1 MLYFK
6 INGLNLYFID
16 VGQGD
21 CTLIKLDTNK
31 TILVDGGEGSSDK
44 SDKGKNVLYPY
55 LLDRKIDTIDYMIF
69 SHFDSDHA
77 GGLMYILENMKV
89 KNVIIGIQNEDSY
102 LYRKMIEIVKEKNIN
117 LIVIDNPKILKID
130 DIYLDF
136 IWPIKNKLISENKL
150 NNNSLVFRLIYNNTK
165 IMFTGDIEIPAE
177 NVIVSEYKN
186 NKNRL
191 KSDILKVAHHG
202 SDTSTTKEFL
212 ELVNPKIA
220 LIGVGKNNS
229 FNHPSKDVI
238 SRLEDVQI
246 KIYRTDLMGEIT
258 IFVNNRI
265 GNSKL
270 KIKNEIKF

>member
-1 MLYFK
+1 MRYFK

-31 TILVDGGEGSSDK
+31 TILIDGGEGASDK
-44 SDKGKNVLYPY
+44 SDKGKNIIYPY

-89 KNVIIGIQNEDSY
+89 KNVIIGVQNEDSY
-102 LYRKMIEIVKEKNIN
+102 LYRKMIDVVKEKNIK
-117 LIVIDNPKILKID
+117 LIIIDNPKVLKID
-130 DIYLDF
+130 NVYLDF
-136 IWPIKNKLISENKL
+136 IWPIKNELISENKL
-150 NNNSLVFRLIYNNTK
+150 NNNSLVFRLIYNDIR

-177 NVIVSEYKN
+177 NAIVNKYKN
-186 NKNRL
+186 SKNRL

-212 ELVNPKIA
+212 KLVNPDIA

-229 FNHPSKDVI
+229 FNHPSGEVINRLKD
-238 SRLEDVQI
+238 LKI
-246 KIYRTDLMGEIT
+246 KIFRTDLMGEIT
-258 IFVNNRI
+258 IFINNKLD
-265 GNSKL
+265 NSKL
-270 KIKNEIKF
+270 KIKKEIEV

>member
-117 LIVIDNPKILKID
+117 LIVIDNPKMLKID

-258 IFVNNRI
+258 IFINNRI

>member
-6 INGLNLYFID
+6 INGLNLHFID

-77 GGLMYILENMKV
+77 GGLMYILEN
-89 KNVIIGIQNEDSY
+89 
-102 LYRKMIEIVKEKNIN
+102 
-117 LIVIDNPKILKID
+117 NPKMLKID

-258 IFVNNRI
+258 IFINNRI

>member
-6 INGLNLYFID
+6 INGLNLHFID

-102 LYRKMIEIVKEKNIN
+102 LYKKMIEIVKEKNIN
-117 LIVIDNPKILKID
+117 LIVIDNPKMLKID

>member
-1 MLYFK
+1 MFYFK
-6 INGLNLYFID
+6 INGLNLHFID

-31 TILVDGGEGSSDK
+31 MILVDGGEGSSDK

-117 LIVIDNPKILKID
+117 LIVIDNPIMLKID

-150 NNNSLVFRLIYNNTK
+150 NNNSLVFRLIYKNIK

-177 NVIVSEYKN
+177 NVIVSKYKN

-229 FNHPSKDVI
+229 FNHPSKEVM
-238 SRLEDVQI
+238 SRLEDLQI

-258 IFVNNRI
+258 IFINNRI

>member
-1 MLYFK
+1 MRYFK

-31 TILVDGGEGSSDK
+31 TILIDGGEGASDK
-44 SDKGKNVLYPY
+44 SDKGKNVIYPY

-89 KNVIIGIQNEDSY
+89 KNVIIGVQNEDSY
-102 LYRKMIEIVKEKNIN
+102 LYRKMIDVVKEKNIK
-117 LIVIDNPKILKID
+117 LIIIDNPKVLKID
-130 DIYLDF
+130 NVYLDF
-136 IWPIKNKLISENKL
+136 IWPIKNELISENKL
-150 NNNSLVFRLIYNNTK
+150 NNNSLVFRLIYNDIR

-177 NVIVSEYKN
+177 NAIVNKYKN
-186 NKNRL
+186 SKNRL

-212 ELVNPKIA
+212 KLVNPDIA

-229 FNHPSKDVI
+229 FNHPSGEVINRLKDVK
-238 SRLEDVQI
+238 I
-246 KIYRTDLMGEIT
+246 KIFRTDLMGEIT
-258 IFVNNRI
+258 IFINNKLD
-265 GNSKL
+265 NSKL
-270 KIKNEIKF
+270 KIKKEIEV

>member
-1 MLYFK
+1 MFYFK
-6 INGLNLYFID
+6 INGLNLHFID

-117 LIVIDNPKILKID
+117 LIVIDNPKMLKID

-150 NNNSLVFRLIYNNTK
+150 NNNSLVFRLIYKNIK

-229 FNHPSKDVI
+229 FNHPSEEVI
-238 SRLEDVQI
+238 SRLEDLQI

-258 IFVNNRI
+258 IFINNRI

>member
-1 MLYFK
+1 M
-6 INGLNLYFID
+6 YFID

>member
-1 MLYFK
+1 
-6 INGLNLYFID
+6 
-16 VGQGD
+16 
-21 CTLIKLDTNK
+21 
-31 TILVDGGEGSSDK
+31 
-44 SDKGKNVLYPY
+44 
-55 LLDRKIDTIDYMIF
+55 MIF

-102 LYRKMIEIVKEKNIN
+102 LYKKMIEIVKEKNIN
-117 LIVIDNPKILKID
+117 LIVIDNPKMLKID

>member
-1 MLYFK
+1 MRYFK

-31 TILVDGGEGSSDK
+31 TILIDGGEGASDK
-44 SDKGKNVLYPY
+44 SDKGKNIIYPY

-89 KNVIIGIQNEDSY
+89 KNVIIGVQNEDSY
-102 LYRKMIEIVKEKNIN
+102 LYRKMIDVVKEKNIK
-117 LIVIDNPKILKID
+117 LIIIDNPKVLKID
-130 DIYLDF
+130 NVYLDF
-136 IWPIKNKLISENKL
+136 IWPIKNELISENKL
-150 NNNSLVFRLIYNNTK
+150 NNNSLVFRLIYNDIR

-177 NVIVSEYKN
+177 NAIVNKYKN
-186 NKNRL
+186 SKNRL

-212 ELVNPKIA
+212 KLVNPDIA
-220 LIGVGKNNS
+220 LMGVGKNNS
-229 FNHPSKDVI
+229 FNHPSGEVINRLKD
-238 SRLEDVQI
+238 LKI
-246 KIYRTDLMGEIT
+246 KIFRTDLMGEIT
-258 IFVNNRI
+258 IFINNKLD
-265 GNSKL
+265 NSKL
-270 KIKNEIKF
+270 KIKKEIEV